1 MKKVE
6 FFMLLLCFIA
16 ASSLVSAD
24 PPTCPADLG
33 GKCCDSDDWQG
44 DFFPEIPKIKYEG
57 PSSKNPL
64 AYRWYNA
71 EEEIL
76 GKKMKDWF
84 RFSVAFW
91 HTFRGTGGDP
101 FGAATKYWPWEDGTN
116 SVSMA
121 KRRMR
126 ANFEFLK
133 KLGVD
138 WWCFH
143 DRDIAPDGTTL
154 EESNKN
160 LDEVIELAKELQK
173 GSKIKPLW
181 GTAQLFLH
189 PRYMHGGATSSE
201 VGVYAYAAAQVKKAM
216 EVTHYLGGE
225 NYVFWGGR
233 EGYQTLLNTDMGREL
248 DHLARFFEAAVA
260 YKKKIGFK
268 GTLLIEPKPQEP
280 TKHQYDWDAAT
291 AANFLRKYGLID
303 EFKLNIECNHA
314 TLSGHTCHHEL
325 ETARINGLLG
335 NIDANTG
342 DAQTG
347 WDTDQFLTDV
357 GEATMVMMSVIKNGG
372 IAPGGF
378 NFDAKLRRESTDV
391 EDLFIAH
398 ISGMDTMARG
408 LRNAVKI
415 LEEGSLSELVRKRY
429 ATWDSELGK
438 QIEEGKADFEYLEKK
453 AKEFGEPKVSSAKQE
468 LAEMIFQSAM

>member
-1 MKKVE
+1 LSCIQSYGSYCTII
-6 FFMLLLCFIA
+6 FFL
-16 ASSLVSAD
+16 S
-24 PPTCPADLG
+24 
-33 GKCCDSDDWQG
+33 
-44 DFFPEIPKIKYEG
+44 
-57 PSSKNPL
+57 
-64 AYRWYNA
+64 
-71 EEEIL
+71 
-76 GKKMKDWF
+76 
-84 RFSVAFW
+84 
-91 HTFRGTGGDP
+91 
-101 FGAATKYWPWEDGTN
+101 
-116 SVSMA
+116 
-121 KRRMR
+121 
-126 ANFEFLK
+126 
-133 KLGVD
+133 
-138 WWCFH
+138 
-143 DRDIAPDGTTL
+143 
-154 EESNKN
+154 
-160 LDEVIELAKELQK
+160 
-173 GSKIKPLW
+173 
-181 GTAQLFLH
+181 
-189 PRYMHGGATSSE
+189 
-201 VGVYAYAAAQVKKAM
+201 
-216 EVTHYLGGE
+216 
-225 NYVFWGGR
+225 
-233 EGYQTLLNTDMGREL
+233 
-248 DHLARFFEAAVA
+248 
-260 YKKKIGFK
+260 

-415 LEEGSLSELVRKRY
+415 LE
-429 ATWDSELGK
+429 
-438 QIEEGKADFEYLEKK
+438 
-453 AKEFGEPKVSSAKQE
+453 VS
-468 LAEMIFQSAM
+468 

>member
-1 MKKVE
+1 MKKVC
-6 FFMLLLCFIA
+6 FFMFLLCLNA
-16 ASSLVSAD
+16 ASFLVSAESQ
-24 PPTCPADLG
+24 TCPADLG
-33 GKCCDSDDWQG
+33 GKCSDSDEWQG
-44 DFFPEIPKIKYEG
+44 EFFPGIPQIKYEG

-76 GKKMKDWF
+76 GKKMKVTHF
-84 RFSVAFW
+84 
-91 HTFRGTGGDP
+91 
-101 FGAATKYWPWEDGTN
+101 Y
-116 SVSMA
+116 
-121 KRRMR
+121 
-126 ANFEFLK
+126 L
-133 KLGVD
+133 
-138 WWCFH
+138 
-143 DRDIAPDGTTL
+143 DIAPDGNTL

-173 GSKIKPLW
+173 GSKIRPLW

-233 EGYQTLLNTDMGREL
+233 EGYQTLLNTDMEREL
-248 DHLARFFEAAVA
+248 DHMARFFESAVA
-260 YKKKIGFK
+260 YKKKIGFN

-291 AANFLRKYGLID
+291 AANFLRKYGLIN

-347 WDTDQFLTDV
+347 WDTDQFLTDL

-398 ISGMDTMARG
+398 ISGMDTVARG
-408 LRNAVKI
+408 LRNAAKI
-415 LEEGSLSELVRKRY
+415 LEDGRLSELVGKRY
-429 ATWDSELGK
+429 SSWDSELGK

-453 AKEFGEPKVSSAKQE
+453 AKEFGEPKVPSAKQE